1 MKKGTVLLN
10 TEALAND
17 PLSHEYFHGKVQKP
31 QERHHEVVGSG
42 QWQTYDY
49 PRRNKEAV
57 YHADSGR
64 ICGHHGRSQRHHA
77 ESF

>member
-1 MKKGTVLLN
+1 MKKVTVLLN
-10 TEALAND
+10 TEALA
-17 PLSHEYFHGKVQKP
+17 S
-31 QERHHEVVGSG
+31 SG

-57 YHADSGR
+57 YHTDSGR